1 MLPSAGGTVVE
12 LCAANVSRTN
22 PPITETRKKQQRNE
36 VGLSIAQMRLSAL
49 TAARGGLRK

>member
-22 PPITETRKKQQRNE
+22 PPITETRKKQQRSE
-36 VGLSIAQMRLSAL
+36 VSIAQMRLSAL